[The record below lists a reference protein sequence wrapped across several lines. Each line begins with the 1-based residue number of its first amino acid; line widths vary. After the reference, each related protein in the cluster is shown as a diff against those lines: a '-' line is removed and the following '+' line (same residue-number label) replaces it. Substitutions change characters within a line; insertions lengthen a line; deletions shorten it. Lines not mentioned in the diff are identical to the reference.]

1 LRGELKI
8 KVVKLFFLT
17 ILSGWKVLQGGRNIK
32 EIQENIMKRILLIV
46 AILVTFSA
54 LLALPV
60 EETTAR
66 GIASFQLEL
75 KGKLDYTI
83 STQNPITDQS
93 GNPVAYVYS
102 LDPQGFIIVGVDTD
116 LPPVVGYSFRND
128 FLVDDTSSL
137 GYLFVQDDMS
147 KRLAARELT
156 DIEVLAANRSNWE
169 LYLNEDATAFMSRD
183 RAVYPPEGYSD
194 TGGWVDLEWDQG
206 YPWNMYCPMDNV
218 NGGRSISGCVATSLS
233 MILAYHEYIGAANFT
248 NGDDYASN
256 YEGFYCLIDD
266 YYETNDFPD
275 FPTLNSYM
283 VDAQEH
289 FAGVGPMSDHVKAA
303 LNFAAGVTVRMKYS
317 NIASGSYVYWSGHND
332 TREALLNKFGY
343 DSAQGIA
350 GSSPQFY
357 GLLEE
362 DMMNG
367 RPAVFGIL
375 GGSAGHA
382 IIGDGYNTG
391 DNTYHL
397 NMGWGGY
404 ENGWYTLPYGIP
416 SGYNVIDNAV
426 INIEGGGT
434 LFDLFALVSNSDGSI
449 PANADIEFRGSRLYE
464 GTLDPGGSF
473 AFDFMHEGTYNVT
486 STYENP
492 GGGYFYKSQTFDL
505 NDNND
510 FLMLTLD
517 DYTTLTGNVSGIAT
531 PEGTVISYYN
541 DEGEIITSGLAD
553 ASGNYSIAGIMPG
566 TYLATASWNGTYFAQ
581 QEVEIT
587 ATQQNFNFALEN
599 YPETGTLSYCGE
611 LGELFELIPT
621 TMSCAI
627 KLTPEDLNNYLD
639 TVFNKVR
646 FVSPISMADGQ
657 LWGQV
662 WVDGTLV
669 SEKAVDSFGYGELV
683 EVTLDN
689 LVPIEPEMDYFVGF
703 KVQSTNNDLAWFD
716 TSPRVEGKGAWFRI
730 NSWTEVNS
738 NYDHNFMITAK
749 VMSMTAD
756 GEEYDI
762 NPVIDQLGQNYPNP
776 FNPETN
782 IAFSL
787 AETGQTSLEIY
798 NIKGQKVKTLTNGV
812 LEEGEHILHWS
823 GSDDNGKP
831 VSSGIYFYKLKNGRY
846 TSTKKM
852 ILMK

>member
-1 LRGELKI
+1 
-8 KVVKLFFLT
+8 
-17 ILSGWKVLQGGRNIK
+17 
-32 EIQENIMKRILLIV
+32 MKRFLLFV
-46 AILVTFSA
+46 AILVTFSV
-54 LLALPV
+54 LLAIPV
-60 EETTAR
+60 EESTAR

-75 KGKLDYTI
+75 KGKSDYTI
-83 STQNPITDQS
+83 STQNLIPDLS

-102 LDPQGFIIVGVDTD
+102 LDPQGFVIVGVDTD
-116 LPPVVGYSFRND
+116 LPPVVGYSFTND
-128 FLVDDTSSL
+128 FDTEDSSSL
-137 GYLFVQDDMS
+137 GYLYVQDDMS
-147 KRLAARELT
+147 KRLSARELT
-156 DIEVLAANRSNWE
+156 SQEVLIANNDNWS
-169 LYLNEDATAFMSRD
+169 LYLNEDISAFMSRD
-183 RAVYPPEGYSD
+183 RSVYPPEGHTS

-218 NGGRSISGCVATSLS
+218 NGGRSVTGCVATALS
-233 MILAYHEYIGAANFT
+233 MILAYHEYIGAANFD

-266 YYETNDFPD
+266 YSPVNDFPD
-275 FPTLNSYM
+275 FPTLNSYL
-283 VDAQEH
+283 VDVQES
-289 FAGVGPMSDHVKAA
+289 FAGVGSMSEHVKATI
-303 LNFAAGVTVRMKYS
+303 NFAAGVAVRMKYS
-317 NIASGSYVYWSGHND
+317 NVASGSYVFWSGHFD

-357 GLLEE
+357 GLLQD

-375 GGSAGHA
+375 GGSEGHA
-382 IIGDGYNTG
+382 ILCDGYNTG
-391 DNTYHL
+391 DNLYHL

-404 ENGWYTLPYGIP
+404 DNGWYSLPYGMP
-416 SGYNVIDNAV
+416 AGYNTIDNAV

-434 LFDLFALVSNSDGSI
+434 LFDLFALVSNSDGSV

-464 GTLDPGGSF
+464 GSLDGGGSF
-473 AFDFMHEGTYNVT
+473 AYDFMHEGTYTVT

-517 DYTTLTGNVSGIAT
+517 DYTTLTGNVSGVGS
-531 PEGTVISYYN
+531 PEGAVITYYN
-541 DEGEIITSGLAD
+541 NEGEIMSSGLAD
-553 ASGNYSIAGIMPG
+553 ASGDYTIAGIMPG
-566 TYLATASWNGTYFAQ
+566 TYLATASWGETYFAQ

-599 YPETGTLSYCGE
+599 YPETGTLRFYGGIGE
-611 LGELFELIPT
+611 IFHLVPT

-627 KLTPEDLNNYLD
+627 KLTPEDLTNYQE

-646 FVSPISMADGQ
+646 FVSPIAPADGQ

-662 WVDGTLV
+662 WMDGNLV
-669 SEKAVDSFGYGELV
+669 SEKAVDSFGYGEVV
-683 EVTLDN
+683 EVTFDN
-689 LVPIEPEMDYFVGF
+689 LIPVEPEMDYFVGF
-703 KVQSTNNDLAWFD
+703 KVQSTNADFAWFD
-716 TSPRVEGKGAWFRI
+716 TLPRVEGKGAWFRI
-730 NSWTEVNS
+730 NSWTEVSS
-738 NYDHNFMITAK
+738 NYNHNFVITAK
-749 VMSMTAD
+749 VMSTTAD
-756 GEEYDI
+756 GEEFDI
-762 NPVIDQLGQNYPNP
+762 NPVTDYLGQNYPNP

-782 IAFSL
+782 ISFSL
-787 AETGQTSLEIY
+787 AETGQASLEIF
-798 NIKGQKVKTLTNGV
+798 NIKGQKVKTLVNGMM
-812 LEEGEHILHWS
+812 EKGEHILHWS
-823 GSDDNGKP
+823 GNDDSGKS